1 MDQLCRQQD
10 WVSAFGSGHWRTVAR
25 VACDCGGRG
34 VECALRVLLVKRH
47 RWNAVTLET
56 SLCWCHR
63 VYRKW
68 SGHKEAREHNA
79 QSLFWVIAI
88 KLHDLDTEEH
98 RQGVGP
104 KCLVPKLFERRFV
117 SMASLD
123 VSLVGLA
130 WSPDFVIL
138 GGTHMESRF
147 CQIVFR
153 CGVHSS
159 GRVWCILS
167 CVWLSGCWLCDHL
180 GVGRQALARPLPH
193 ILGEVH
199 LRYRCVLRRRKDW
212 HLLPSSSHCRGVL
225 RRRRDRPSSSQC
237 RQVLRRREGTG
248 PPPRILE
255 DFSPF
260 LKCDLVL
267 RAVPLVLTVL
277 KPVQIHSCSSWT
289 TLLTCSVFCLLPMS
303 EHPWRFHRCR
313 SWTSC
318 CVWCRCPDSAEHP
331 WRFHRC
337 RSWTSCSCPLLCL
350 VPMSRQRRTP
360 VEIPQ
365 VPFLGQVV
373 HARCCVWCRCPDSA
387 EHPWRFH
394 RCRSWTSCSCPL
406 LCLVPMPRQRR
417 TPRGDSTGAVL
428 GQVVHARCC
437 VLVRMS
443 RQRRTPVE
451 IPQVPFLDKLFMH
464 VVVSGAD
471 VQTAQNPR
479 GDSTGAVL
487 GQVVHA
493 RCCVWCGWLDSAEPA
508 WRFPRCR
515 SWTSLFMHVVVSGA
529 DVQTAQNTRGD
540 STGAV
545 LGQVVHARCC
555 VWCGWPDSAEPPVEI
570 TQVPFLDKLFM
581 HVVVSGADGQT
592 AQNPPWRFHRC
603 RSWTSC
609 SCTLLC
615 LVRMSRQRRTPVE
628 IPQVPFLDKLFMHV
642 VVSGADGQTAQNNRG
657 DSTGAVLGQVV
668 HARCCVWCGCQDSA
682 EPPVEIPQVPFLD
695 KLFMHVVVSGADGQT
710 AQNTRG
716 DSTGAVHGQ
725 VVNARCCVWCRWPD
739 RAEPPWRFHRCRSWT
754 SCSCTLLCLVRM
766 ARQRRTPVE
775 IPQVPF
781 LDKLFMHVVVSGAD
795 GQTAQNP
802 PWRFHR
808 CRSWTSCSCTLLCLV
823 RMSRQRRTPRGDST
837 GAVLGQ
843 VVHARCCVWCGC
855 PDSAEPPVEIP
866 QVPFLDKLFMHVV
879 VSGADVQ
886 TAQNHRGDSTG
897 AVLGQVVHARCCV
910 WCGCP
915 DSAEPPWRF
924 HRCRSWTS
932 CSWTLLCLVRMAR
945 QRRTPVEI
953 P

>member
-1 MDQLCRQQD
+1 M
-10 WVSAFGSGHWRTVAR
+10 
-25 VACDCGGRG
+25 
-34 VECALRVLLVKRH
+34 
-47 RWNAVTLET
+47 
-56 SLCWCHR
+56 
-63 VYRKW
+63 YRKW

-303 EHPWRFHRCR
+303 EHRG
-313 SWTSC
+313 
-318 CVWCRCPDSAEHP
+318 DSTGAV
-331 WRFHRC
+331 
-337 RSWTSCSCPLLCL
+337 LG
-350 VPMSRQRRTP
+350 
-360 VEIPQ
+360 Q
-365 VPFLGQVV
+365 VVVSGADVQTALNTRGDSTGAVLGQVV

-394 RCRSWTSCSCPL
+394 RCRSW
-406 LCLVPMPRQRR
+406 
-417 TPRGDSTGAVL
+417 
-428 GQVVHARCC
+428 
-437 VLVRMS
+437 
-443 RQRRTPVE
+443 
-451 IPQVPFLDKLFMH
+451 DKLFM
-464 VVVSGAD
+464 
-471 VQTAQNPR
+471 P
-479 GDSTGAVL
+479 
-487 GQVVHA
+487 
-493 RCCVWCGWLDSAEPA
+493 
-508 WRFPRCR
+508 
-515 SWTSLFMHVVVSGA
+515 VVVSGA

-555 VWCGWPDSAEPPVEI
+555 VWCRCPDSAEHPVEI
-570 TQVPFLDKLFM
+570 PQVPFLDKLFM
-581 HVVVSGADGQT
+581 HVVVFWCGCPDSAEH
-592 AQNPPWRFHRC
+592 PWRFHRC

-642 VVSGADGQTAQNNRG
+642 VVSGADG
-657 DSTGAVLGQVV
+657 
-668 HARCCVWCGCQDSA
+668 
-682 EPPVEIPQVPFLD
+682 
-695 KLFMHVVVSGADGQT
+695 
-710 AQNTRG
+710 
-716 DSTGAVHGQ
+716 
-725 VVNARCCVWCRWPD
+725 
-739 RAEPPWRFHRCRSWT
+739 
-754 SCSCTLLCLVRM
+754 
-766 ARQRRTPVE
+766 
-775 IPQVPF
+775 
-781 LDKLFMHVVVSGAD
+781 
-795 GQTAQNP
+795 
-802 PWRFHR
+802 
-808 CRSWTSCSCTLLCLV
+808 
-823 RMSRQRRTPRGDST
+823 
-837 GAVLGQ
+837 
-843 VVHARCCVWCGC
+843 
-855 PDSAEPPVEIP
+855 
-866 QVPFLDKLFMHVV
+866 
-879 VSGADVQ
+879 
-886 TAQNHRGDSTG
+886 
-897 AVLGQVVHARCCV
+897 
-910 WCGCP
+910 
-915 DSAEPPWRF
+915 
-924 HRCRSWTS
+924 
-932 CSWTLLCLVRMAR
+932 
-945 QRRTPVEI
+945 
-953 P
+953 